1 MGQILKELVTKKD
14 YSPAE
19 IPENL
24 AVSHKICADSRTLG
38 PADNLDKKS
47 DCSAGQQQ
55 QFSDTA
61 VAVELNSY
69 KFARPRIYVSNDYP
83 DSEISRLER
92 LRNLVLT
99 VGPKKRP
106 EQYNALLTRLLR
118 LSLPLPKKKGEKI
131 VEVKLNS
138 MTASPSLK
146 LAALNL
152 EGLSVYALADTG
164 SSHCLLT
171 VETFSRLENAL
182 LLPVKVTMK
191 VAGSVMNDNVIG
203 KTTMTVVLMTE
214 QGDKVPFELSFYVA
228 HVLNGYDAILGADFL
243 MNEDKMSAI
252 TPSNLIVKA
261 GNADKCIPLL
271 EQSAHAPQL
280 NHIVMEQSAVIPADS
295 SVQVKLKLPGWQS
308 DSNGTVRMLTALADK
323 DKTTL
328 VDLPGCLTPSHRHA
342 DSVRFHNLSV
352 NKSDK
357 TLTGTVTN
365 LSAEDRILPADSVA
379 LTLNASKLKAK
390 MSARHSFQ
398 ESDSC
403 LDDTEPD
410 SIEEKIL
417 AENTLIDS
425 SAMDKMF
432 SHKDCEIN
440 PKISTEIQQKL
451 RDILTENQEIGR
463 AHV

>member
-1 MGQILKELVTKKD
+1 MC
-14 YSPAE
+14 S
-19 IPENL
+19 
-24 AVSHKICADSRTLG
+24 
-38 PADNLDKKS
+38 S
-47 DCSAGQQQ
+47 D
-55 QFSDTA
+55 
-61 VAVELNSY
+61 L
-69 KFARPRIYVSNDYP
+69 
-83 DSEISRLER
+83 
-92 LRNLVLT
+92 
-99 VGPKKRP
+99 
-106 EQYNALLTRLLR
+106 
-118 LSLPLPKKKGEKI
+118 
-131 VEVKLNS
+131 
-138 MTASPSLK
+138 SLK

-308 DSNGTVRMLTALADK
+308 DSSGTVRMLTALADK

-390 MSARHSFQ
+390 MPA
-398 ESDSC
+398 
-403 LDDTEPD
+403 
-410 SIEEKIL
+410 K
-417 AENTLIDS
+417 
-425 SAMDKMF
+425 
-432 SHKDCEIN
+432 
-440 PKISTEIQQKL
+440 
-451 RDILTENQEIGR
+451 IGR